1 MKKNDKMYKYK
12 DFIYTAN
19 EIIVPKKIIEPKR
32 LFKYYGC
39 ENYHYKSFINGYLY
53 ASHPYKF
60 NDSIDSSY
68 LFLNFKNMT
77 KERYDKLWNEVKW
90 EGEGNNP
97 NYNADKLKDFEHI
110 RQRYYIFK
118 TKRIG
123 LVSLTSSPLNILM
136 WAHYS
141 SEKGFAIELDTQKL
155 KDNIKSR
162 NEDIERFSLTPIQYV
177 KKLEAIDVLAK
188 DFYQTDIPLSYIS
201 NIKRDVWKYENEW
214 RLRIYKEVMEV
225 PIKDFFPTLKNIEG
239 KNRFIH
245 YPKEAI
251 KAVFLG
257 KYFANGNN
265 CKAIDDKTIVLKD
278 SSQKDSSQKD
288 SSQKDCFIEFINY
301 LSENFNDRLYLSGEL
316 ESNSTFGRCLGKIE
330 LKKIDNSTFKII
342 DLKEEYKKLHLAT

>member
-1 MKKNDKMYKYK
+1 MKENDKMYKYK

-19 EIIVPKKIIEPKR
+19 KIIAPKKIIEPKR

-39 ENYHYKSFINGYLY
+39 EDYHYKSFMESYLY
-53 ASHPYKF
+53 TSHPYNF
-60 NDSIDSSY
+60 NDSIDGSS
-68 LFLNFKNMT
+68 LLLNFKNIT
-77 KERYDKLWNEVKW
+77 KEKYDKLWDEVKW
-90 EGEGNNP
+90 EDEEKDSE
-97 NYNADKLKDFEHI
+97 NYYVDKLKDFEHI

-155 KDNIKSR
+155 KDNIKSC
-162 NEDIERFSLTPIQYV
+162 NNDIERFSLTPIQYV
-177 KKLEAIDVLAK
+177 KKLEAIDVSAK

-214 RLRIYKEVMEV
+214 RLRIYKEAMEV

-239 KNRFIH
+239 KKRFIH
-245 YPKEAI
+245 YPKDAI

-265 CKAIDDKTIVLKD
+265 CKAIDNKKIVLKD
-278 SSQKDSSQKD
+278 SCQKDSCQNE
-288 SSQKDCFIEFINY
+288 CFIEFINY

-316 ESNSTFGRCLGKIE
+316 ESNSTFGRSLGKIE
-330 LKKIDNSTFKII
+330 LRKIDDLTFEII
-342 DLKEEYKKLHLAT
+342 DLKEEYKQIK

>member
-1 MKKNDKMYKYK
+1 MKENNKMYKYK
-12 DFIYTAN
+12 DFSYTAN
-19 EIIVPKKIIEPKR
+19 EIVDLKKKEEPKR

-39 ENYHYKSFINGYLY
+39 EDYHYKSFMGSYLY
-53 ASHPYKF
+53 TSHPYNF
-60 NDSIDSSY
+60 NDSIDSSS
-68 LFLNFKNMT
+68 LLLNFKNIA
-77 KERYDKLWNEVKW
+77 KEKYDKLWDEVKW
-90 EGEGNNP
+90 EDEENNP
-97 NYNADKLKDFEHI
+97 NNYYVDKLKDFEHI

-141 SEKGFAIELDTQKL
+141 SEKGFAIELDTQIL
-155 KDNIKSR
+155 KDNIKNL
-162 NEDIERFSLTPIQYV
+162 NEDIENFSLKPIQYV
-177 KKLEAIDVLAK
+177 KKLEAIDVSAK

-214 RLRIYKEVMEV
+214 RLRIYKEAMKV
-225 PIKDFFPTLKNIEG
+225 PIKDFFPTLEDIEG
-239 KNRFIH
+239 SNRFTY

-265 CKAIDDKTIVLKD
+265 CEAIYDKRIELKD
-278 SSQKDSSQKD
+278 SFQNKY
-288 SSQKDCFIEFINY
+288 FIEFINY

-316 ESNSTFGRCLGKIE
+316 ESNSTFGRTLGKIE
-330 LKKIDNSTFKII
+330 LRKIDNLTFEII
-342 DLKEEYKKLHLAT
+342 DLEKGYKL